1 MITRW
6 DPFQDLMSLRNTVDR
21 MFDRTFGTE
30 GNWQPTAMNWG
41 LALDVVEN
49 EDEYLVKASLP
60 GIKPD
65 DLEIT
70 FTNNI
75 LTIKGEVKE
84 ESEEKDAR
92 YHLRERR
99 YGTFS
104 RSISIPTQVKSDAIE
119 AKYENGVLSLHLPK
133 TEEVKP
139 RRIPIQSGETK
150 VIEATASKN

>member
-60 GIKPD
+60 GINPD

-84 ESEEKDAR
+84 ETEEKEAR

-104 RSISIPTQVKSDAIE
+104 RSISIPTQVK
-119 AKYENGVLSLHLPK
+119 YENGVLYLHLPK

-150 VIEATASKN
+150 VIEATTSKN